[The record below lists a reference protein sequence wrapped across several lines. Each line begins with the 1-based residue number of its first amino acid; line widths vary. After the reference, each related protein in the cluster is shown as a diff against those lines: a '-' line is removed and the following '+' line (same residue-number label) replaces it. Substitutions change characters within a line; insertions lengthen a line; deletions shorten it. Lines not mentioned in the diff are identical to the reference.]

1 MLLYRERVYIN
12 ESYKSKLVL
21 NKSGIAFN
29 ELYKALKKSSI
40 FLTSEE
46 KEVISKYTELND
58 ELLNL
63 SQFYINFQEQLK
75 VLLSYREKFSMVF
88 E

>member
-1 MLLYRERVYIN
+1 MKGFLKVLLYRERVYLN
-12 ESYKSKLVL
+12 ESYPTKLVL

-29 ELYKALKKSSI
+29 ELFKALKKSSI

-46 KEVISKYTELND
+46 KEVVSKYFELNS

-63 SQFYINFQEQLK
+63 NKFYID
-75 VLLSYREKFSMVF
+75 FSD
-88 E
+88 